1 MVYDSCQ
8 GGALMQVDIKG
19 LDEILNKLA
28 KLNIDESLENK
39 AVNKAGTITR
49 DAIIIEAPRRN
60 GILKENIRLKRSK
73 DGQAIVHSG
82 RAYHAHLVEG
92 GRSGGST
99 MAKKKGKIQ
108 RVTWGPTTP
117 NPFFTRGF
125 EASKGPAE
133 NAMIAVIKKELGL

>member
-1 MVYDSCQ
+1 ME
-8 GGALMQVDIKG
+8 VDIKG
-19 LDEILNKLA
+19 LDEILNNLA
-28 KLNIDESLENK
+28 KLNIEEALENK

-49 DAIIIEAPRRN
+49 DTVIIEAPRDE
-60 GILKENIRLKRSK
+60 GILKENIQLRRSK
-73 DGQAIVHSG
+73 DGRAFVHSG

-117 NPFFTRGF
+117 NPFFSRGF
-125 EASKGPAE
+125 EISKGPAK